1 MCFAVMGLLLSFLSL
16 RQSPY
21 CQNSTCVSSM
31 KMDDSLSGGGMQR
44 RRVGERRRKNA
55 KKRERDNTEVE
66 KERQQRK
73 RGKGKE
79 RLMGFG
85 GESERGRETWEWD
98 QEKKRLGKLGQRL
111 RRFLCRM
118 NVHYVVFPVW
128 VHWPWTKTKIMGIFI
143 LIVSL
148 YTGHQNTNCW
158 QVFYILYIS
167 RPTENPNLT

>member
-1 MCFAVMGLLLSFLSL
+1 
-16 RQSPY
+16 
-21 CQNSTCVSSM
+21 M

-85 GESERGRETWEWD
+85 GESERGRET
-98 QEKKRLGKLGQRL
+98 
-111 RRFLCRM
+111 
-118 NVHYVVFPVW
+118 
-128 VHWPWTKTKIMGIFI
+128 
-143 LIVSL
+143 
-148 YTGHQNTNCW
+148 
-158 QVFYILYIS
+158 
-167 RPTENPNLT
+167 